1 MLKLVRDNKVK
12 KYPRLDDDY
21 IERMANFYTSEFA
34 KIIFPNIRKIP
45 FSEWI
50 LEQYMSKFEKIG

>member
-12 KYPRLDDDY
+12 KYPILDDEY
-21 IERMANFYTSEFA
+21 IEKMANFYTSECA
-34 KIIFPNIRKIP
+34 KIIFPNMHKIP

-50 LEQYMSKFEKIG
+50 FEQYMSKFEKIG